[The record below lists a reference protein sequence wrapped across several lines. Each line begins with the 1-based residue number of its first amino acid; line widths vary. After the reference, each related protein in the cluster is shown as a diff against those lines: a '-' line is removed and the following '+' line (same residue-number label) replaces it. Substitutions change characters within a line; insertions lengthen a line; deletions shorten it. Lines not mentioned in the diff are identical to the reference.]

1 MTEDKID
8 GITNS
13 VNMNLSKIR
22 EIMKDREAWYATVN
36 AEVPGTISFEC
47 LLPS

>member
-22 EIMKDREAWYATVN
+22 EIMKDREAWYAIVN
-36 AEVPGTISFEC
+36 GISKNQT
-47 LLPS
+47 LLGN